1 MRTTI
6 SKTFALGLAT
16 LLALSACARPDEPLP
31 VEQSEPTVEE
41 EVEVA
46 EEPFRHPLTGVVM
59 EESELTAPAIMAKID
74 HQNRPYVNLHRADV
88 VIQQLIPQ
96 NGTRYLAIWHSD
108 VPETVGYVR
117 SFRPHDLYMASPL
130 QGVLA
135 SSGMF
140 ALVVPFWEQLTDA
153 GVTQY
158 VWDYRGADD
167 RDYWATVDKD
177 YAMANSVTFAAKA
190 VQDAHAD
197 IAPPQQLFNYA
208 NSVEESSAVVGG
220 EPVSEF
226 ITYFSESTTND
237 YMTAVWEWDAQSG
250 LFKKV
255 FINGE
260 PVMSVD
266 EPLASAQDGTQLAV
280 TNLVAIS
287 VEHDDFVGQPTAR
300 LLNGGGPAWVAT
312 GGKVIE
318 GDWKSGA
325 LGETLYLYDHD
336 DPILLAPGKTWVMFF
351 PSTAST
357 ARTANWGGPGDV
369 AYQCEAIC

>member
-1 MRTTI
+1 MALFAFI
-6 SKTFALGLAT
+6 SVLVTG
-16 LLALSACARPDEPLP
+16 CARPDEPIP
-31 VEQSEPTVEE
+31 VDETAPVAEEETVEE
-41 EVEVA
+41 IP
-46 EEPFRHPLTGVVM
+46 EPFRHPLTGVEVD
-59 EESELTAPAIMAKID
+59 ESSVTGPAIMAKID
-74 HQNRPYVNLHRADV
+74 HQNRPYVNLHRADIV
-88 VIQQLIPQ
+88 VQQLIPQ
-96 NGTRYLAIWHSD
+96 NGTRYLAMWHSD
-108 VPETVGYVR
+108 VPDAVGYVR

-153 GVTQY
+153 GVRQY

-167 RDYWATVDKD
+167 RDYWATVDKA
-177 YAMANSVTFAAKA
+177 YSMASSVTFAAKD
-190 VQDAHAD
+190 VQDANSE
-197 IAPPQQLFNYA
+197 IAPPQRLFDYS
-208 NSVEESSAVVGG
+208 NSVEDSSAVVGG
-220 EPVSEF
+220 DSISEF
-226 ITYFSESTTND
+226 VAYFSESKTND
-237 YMTAVWEWDAQSG
+237 YMTAVWEWDADSG

-255 FINGE
+255 FINRE

-266 EPLASAQDGTQLAV
+266 EPLAPAEGGTQLAV

-325 LGETLYLYDHD
+325 LGEPIYLYDHD
-336 DPILLAPGKTWVMFF
+336 DPIRLAPGKTWVMFF

-357 ARTANWGGPGDV
+357 AQTANWGGPGHV
-369 AYQCEAIC
+369 EYQ